1 MSGDIVWTPY
11 LSLSSIPN
19 KPHAMTVHDVVFERY
34 PEYTKGRLAN
44 WYLNQAKKAARQADG
59 LITISQFSRSEIL
72 ELWRPTSPV
81 FVATLAS
88 SKPMSVHQDLTNK
101 VNVLYVGGFDLRKNI
116 PALIE
121 AFATV
126 VRSFPEARLFLPGRY
141 SPSSLVP
148 DLQDIIEQFA
158 LQKHIVFPGFVSD
171 EELAQLFQKTR
182 VFVYPSTYEG
192 FGLPILEAMG
202 QGVPVICADQGAMS
216 EVAGDAAYTVDVSDK
231 KALAQAIKEVLE
243 SDTLAKSLQ
252 EKGYQHVENFS
263 WGETGRSLLEAFQVI
278 AKNYN

>member
-1 MSGDIVWTPY
+1 
-11 LSLSSIPN
+11 
-19 KPHAMTVHDVVFERY
+19 
-34 PEYTKGRLAN
+34 LAN